1 MQRLFTGKGG
11 KVCRTW
17 PCRPQSVKKKL
28 ALAVAALIIVIGGVL
43 FYYNSREKVEVLA
56 AGLGTISYT
65 IEENGYTRAGEF
77 YELQAPSS
85 GPILLISA
93 VNGQQVKAGDVLMQM
108 QDLSLEASLAEVTG
122 DMHAIE
128 ATVKEAEV
136 NLQTAYLNLDESQKN
151 LSREKTLLDAQAIS
165 QTEYDNAVIQN
176 QKCKQAVVLLQDQTQ
191 IGKKQLAAL
200 AAEQNSLSQKLGE
213 LQIKSPINGKVMKLP
228 VKNGQIVAAGTVLIV
243 IGTPNQLE
251 VYTEILS
258 SDAVKIEPGQP
269 ATVTYGSDS
278 QSLTGRVKE
287 VFPQAEE
294 RISALNV
301 RERRVPVVV
310 YLDENGA
317 LQPGYEVK
325 VAIRCSTHENAL
337 VIPREALISSSGGED
352 KVRVVQSGRVVTR
365 LVATGLKNQLQAEIL
380 KGINP
385 GELVVLNGSISIDD
399 HERVK
404 TVMKSSK

>member
-1 MQRLFTGKGG
+1 M
-11 KVCRTW
+11 
-17 PCRPQSVKKKL
+17 KKKL
-28 ALAVAALIIVIGGVL
+28 AWAVAALIIIIGGFL
-43 FYYNSREKVEVLA
+43 FYYHNRETVEVVA
-56 AGLGTISYT
+56 AGAGTISYT

-85 GPILLISA
+85 GPIRLISA
-93 VNGQQVKAGDVLMQM
+93 VNGQPVKAGDVLMQM
-108 QDLSLEASLAEVTG
+108 QDLSLEASLAGVTG

-165 QTEYDNAVIQN
+165 QIEYDNAVIAN
-176 QKCKQAVVLLQDQTQ
+176 KKCEQAVELLQAQME
-191 IGKKQLAAL
+191 IGKKQMDAL
-200 AAEQNSLSQKLGE
+200 ANEQNSLNQKIGE

-243 IGTPNQLE
+243 IGTPNQME
-251 VYTEILS
+251 AYTEILS
-258 SDAVKIEPGQP
+258 SDAVKIEPGQA
-269 ATVTYGSDS
+269 ATVTYGNDS
-278 QSLTGRVKE
+278 RSLTGRVKE

-310 YLDENGA
+310 SLDENGA

-325 VAIRCSTHENAL
+325 VTIRCSTHENAL
-337 VIPREALISSSGGED
+337 IIPREALISSSGGED
-352 KVRVVQSGRVVTR
+352 KVRVVQSGRVLTR
-365 LVATGLKNQLQAEIL
+365 SVATGLKNQLQAEIL
-380 KGINP
+380 QGINP

-399 HERVK
+399 GERVK
-404 TVMKSSK
+404 AVAQHSK